1 MANTDDAAVLQYVS
15 NQSTNETTTQS
26 YYPVVQT
33 ANAAPTIV
41 LATYQPAN
49 EPNHVAAAAPQA
61 ASTEPKQ
68 TLIND
73 RRAIIYPYD
82 LSLNEVAAKQKIDIN
97 LLKDYNKKL
106 SPKQK
111 IARGTTIFL
120 QAPMYGK

>member
-1 MANTDDAAVLQYVS
+1 M
-15 NQSTNETTTQS
+15 
-26 YYPVVQT
+26 
-33 ANAAPTIV
+33 
-41 LATYQPAN
+41 ATYQPAN

-97 LLKDYNKKL
+97 LLKDYNKEL